1 MKGKCFGEFVCS
13 SCGRVT
19 KQKFA
24 FSDESQINNLG
35 ITCGCGKYVE
45 TFIPVSMRE
54 PILCL
59 AQKGYKMKMFN
70 ESTLGIVLAHK
81 LDVSKLPELP
91 YEFSYDATEEDVD
104 IIMNARMANND
115 YEGIDKDKYI
125 ADSIWNLLDFCRALP
140 TLSDGEYI
148 VNEEEIDLDTVEPHV
163 DEELEALKQGL
174 KEDVTEFVDQV
185 AAEME
190 ANEEESDNDLSDE

>member
-70 ESTLGIVLAHK
+70 EPTLGIVLAHK
-81 LDVSKLPELP
+81 LDISKLPELP
-91 YEFSYDATEEDVD
+91 YEFSYDTTEEDVD

-115 YEGIDKDKYI
+115 YEGIDKEEYI
-125 ADSIWNLLDFCRALP
+125 ANSILNLLDFCRLLP

-148 VNEEEIDLDTVEPHV
+148 ENEEEIDLDTVEPHV
-163 DEELEALKQGL
+163 DEELENLKQGL
-174 KEDVTEFVDQV
+174 KDDVTEFVDQV
-185 AAEME
+185 ISEME
-190 ANEEESDNDLSDE
+190 QNEEESEDDLSNK